1 MTLLYRT
8 VLLSFMI
15 FFTIWIATA
24 NAAMPS
30 VKYVLKIQTEN
41 ANCLVYINGMQAI
54 STLSTLT
61 GTISTG
67 LDTTA
72 YVENG
77 SNDFMVWFGPAGDQ
91 SGTYDFVKPSKCNVT
106 IEAKTPE
113 KSLIISNITIEATE
127 ELLPTAQKSLYY
139 NGGDLTS
146 KIEEDKVPDFNA
158 YQAHR
163 TFTLKEV
170 PQWAWTTATPFT
182 PTPENMQKLRDAY
195 MEIWLAMDKK
205 NIKKMKTLT
214 SLTVDEQA
222 RHEGISSELF
232 FSTYDFESDFQ
243 KSQGAKSIDFTNY
256 SLKTFRG
263 GRLIQLQDENEKSP
277 LASKMSKS
285 SIKNLVYYKP
295 FLSLIDGKIVI
306 SR

>member
-195 MEIWLAMDKK
+195 MEIWQTIDRKDTNKLKKLMDIDLSEEAK
-205 NIKKMKTLT
+205 
-214 SLTVDEQA
+214 
-222 RHEGISSELF
+222 HEGISKDLF
-232 FSTYDFESDFQ
+232 FSTYDFDHNFKRS
-243 KSQGAKSIDFTNY
+243 KGTVKIDFSKY
-256 SLKTFRG
+256 VLKSYRG
-263 GRLIQLQDENEKSP
+263 GRLVQLQVENEESP
-277 LASKMSKS
+277 LKMRKTEPSTDQ
-285 SIKNLVYYKP
+285 
-295 FLSLIDGKIVI
+295 LIFITH
-306 SR
+306 SCH